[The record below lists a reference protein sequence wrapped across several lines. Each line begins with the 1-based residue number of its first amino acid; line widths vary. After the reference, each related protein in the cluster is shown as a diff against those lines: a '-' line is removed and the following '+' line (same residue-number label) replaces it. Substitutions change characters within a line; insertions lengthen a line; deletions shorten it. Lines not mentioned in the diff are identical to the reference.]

1 MKTVIKK
8 LKRKKSCGP
17 DNFPNEIFIE
27 ANATTIETFRKL
39 FNNILK
45 TNNIPPN
52 GKKETSQESTKAK
65 VQRASVQMKEE

>member
-39 FNNILK
+39 FNNIK
-45 TNNIPPN
+45 TNNIHPN